1 MVQESVV
8 LDQTD
13 HFLHVCTNFVRHAC
27 CHSSVGHRY
36 AVDHPKGLRPIL
48 QKHCKIC
55 RRRLA
60 LVGGGGSG
68 GDAAINAVDAHCVHC
83 VVNVWVRSVH
93 VVPWR
98 GKMDFF
104 HDCKNHAQ
112 LD

>member
-1 MVQESVV
+1 MHVAT
-8 LDQTD
+8 LLFGMIIPLTIRRCCG
-13 HFLHVCTNFVRHAC
+13 HFFKK
-27 CHSSVGHRY
+27 Y
-36 AVDHPKGLRPIL
+36 
-48 QKHCKIC
+48 CKFC

-68 GDAAINAVDAHCVHC
+68 DDAAINAVDAHCVHC

-93 VVPWR
+93 LVAWR
-98 GKMDFF
+98 GKIDFF